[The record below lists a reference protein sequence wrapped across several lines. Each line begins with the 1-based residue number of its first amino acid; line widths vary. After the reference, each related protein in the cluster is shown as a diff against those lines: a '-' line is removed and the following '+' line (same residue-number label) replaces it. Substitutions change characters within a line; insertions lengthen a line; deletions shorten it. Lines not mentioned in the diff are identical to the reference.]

1 MRKTLETTALV
12 LTIVASLVA
21 IIVYFSG
28 RSSFLDLFSSPLSTH
43 ASSST
48 HASLPPTVTSYV
60 DPLTTI
66 EHSPM
71 QGVAIIFLI
80 VIIAI
85 TFYVAVIS
93 GGVQTLGLAD
103 SLLLVF
109 GGPYI
114 VMGVPVMVTYLTY
127 EFLGLA
133 IMNPV
138 SLVVFGNIIIYL
150 ICLLFASIFKRW
162 VRSRA
167 L

>member
-1 MRKTLETTALV
+1 
-12 LTIVASLVA
+12 
-21 IIVYFSG
+21 
-28 RSSFLDLFSSPLSTH
+28 
-43 ASSST
+43 
-48 HASLPPTVTSYV
+48 
-60 DPLTTI
+60 
-66 EHSPM
+66 M
-71 QGVAIIFLI
+71 QRVAIIFLI

-138 SLVVFGNIIIYL
+138 SLVVFGNIIIYP